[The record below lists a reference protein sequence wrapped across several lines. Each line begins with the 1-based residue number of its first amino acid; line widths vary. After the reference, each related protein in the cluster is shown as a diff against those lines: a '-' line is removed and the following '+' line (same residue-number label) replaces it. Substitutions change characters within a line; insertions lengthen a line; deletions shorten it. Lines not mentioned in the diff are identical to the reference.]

1 MSYFPEPGSHIKD
14 KDKVVSDLSNST
26 TKKGLDHAT
35 ATDTSELAAEKGFI
49 ALKRKVGKLDINKLV
64 NVATSLNNLKTKVDY
79 WDAGKWKTV
88 PIDLN
93 KIKWCSEEWSF

>member
-35 ATDTSELAAEKGFI
+35 SIDTSELAAEKGFI
-49 ALKRKVGKLDINKLV
+49 ALKGKVGKLDINKLV

-79 WDAGKWKTV
+79 
-88 PIDLN
+88 
-93 KIKWCSEEWSF
+93 